1 MSRLTAQK
9 QHLSLGNII
18 VPRLVLLKRTSRKRN
33 VIFSQEKSE
42 TFEVLTS
49 RSNEFLLFQD
59 SILLI
64 WPVNCI
70 SRKT

>member
-1 MSRLTAQK
+1 MIGKKGGGGVEGTATSSLTAQK

-49 RSNEFLLFQD
+49 
-59 SILLI
+59 
-64 WPVNCI
+64 
-70 SRKT
+70 